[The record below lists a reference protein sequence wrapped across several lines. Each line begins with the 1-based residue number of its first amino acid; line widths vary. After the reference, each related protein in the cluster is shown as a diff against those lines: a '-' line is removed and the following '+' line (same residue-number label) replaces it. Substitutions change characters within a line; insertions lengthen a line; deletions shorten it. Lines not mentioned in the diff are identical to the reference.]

1 MATNTTPSLPSVVSQ
16 DFDPPQLTQG
26 GKAQRLGKKKRMMR
40 SPEQHPYHTDAQ
52 ERTDANPKELLQ
64 VLDEPTEAELLQVLK
79 EIAREEKE
87 IAREEKELRHKKLQE
102 EARLEVQNLNTK
114 EWKANETSRGD
125 RASFTRTANTF
136 GCERRYILLM
146 KGKKK
151 GNQTL
156 PECPPLDY
164 KPSSPQEVKCIES
177 LLKEDYGSFM
187 GEWTP

>member
-64 VLDEPTEAELLQVLK
+64 VLDGPTEADQAELLQVL
-79 EIAREEKE
+79 KE